1 MSTRVRLWFVFD
13 GSKEK
18 QDFGEYPSERSAWG
32 ALHILQITVHNG
44 VWIIEEIRDDEE
56 DHDESKGV

>member
-1 MSTRVRLWFVFD
+1 MSARFRLRFRPD
-13 GSKEK
+13 GSEEV

-44 VWIIEEIRDDEE
+44 VWVIEEIHDEE
-56 DHDESKGV
+56 ES